1 MVFIPEGKLLS
12 LVCLEESSFSF
23 RLLVEKYLT
32 FILIQFVVV
41 RFECK
46 FML

>member
-1 MVFIPEGKLLS
+1 MVFTPQGKLL

-23 RLLVEKYLT
+23 RLRVEKYLT
-32 FILIQFVVV
+32 FILIQFVFV

-46 FML
+46 FIL